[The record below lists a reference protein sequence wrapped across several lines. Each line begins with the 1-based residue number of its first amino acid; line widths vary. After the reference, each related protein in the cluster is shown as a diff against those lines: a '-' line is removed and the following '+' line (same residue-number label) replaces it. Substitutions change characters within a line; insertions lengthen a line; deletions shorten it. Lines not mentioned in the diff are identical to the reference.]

1 MVRRRR
7 GGRVVLRCAA
17 LLASAAFL
25 AFVGALAAQ
34 AQQRQVGDIAVFARV
49 GPPGHPDALAIADD
63 GSVWVGS
70 NGGAQNTPAPSVL
83 THLSPT
89 GRLLGEITIAGQNV
103 GRDHGLLGI
112 ALDDRGA
119 LYVVDR
125 APARILRVDP
135 VTTRQST
142 YAEIPDLPTCGA
154 PPCEP
159 GPNQV
164 PWPNGAAFAA
174 DGALYVADFAQATI
188 FRVPRGGGVAQVWLQ
203 DERYISPF
211 GINSLAVD
219 AAGRLLF
226 TTTLEVLPRPTGGA
240 ARGGLRRVTVAPD
253 GSAGSVEDLWTA
265 KPGEGPDGLAVA
277 ASGDVYVTTL
287 ITNQVVA
294 LTADGTET
302 ARFPA
307 DPVGN
312 LALEVPLDNPA
323 SIRFAGTRLLIT
335 NLSFFRSDPASY
347 AVLDLEV
354 GQPGLALRRPST
366 ARAAQPARPR
376 PAAAAAPAPRPPA
389 PGPLPATGARWT
401 LTVGALLT
409 ALAAAALRRTV
420 S

>member
-1 MVRRRR
+1 MGARRFA
-7 GGRVVLRCAA
+7 GRIPLIAGVAAA
-17 LLASAAFL
+17 LGVFL
-25 AFVGALAAQ
+25 VPAG
-34 AQQRQVGDIAVFARV
+34 AQQRPVGDIGVFARV

-83 THLSPT
+83 THLSPA
-89 GRLLGEITIAGQNV
+89 GELLDEITVVGQDV

-135 VTTRQST
+135 VTGQQST
-142 YAEIPDLPTCGA
+142 YAEIPDLPACGSA
-154 PPCEP
+154 PCEP

-164 PWPNGAAFAA
+164 PWPNGAAFGM
-174 DGALYVADFAQATI
+174 DGGLYVADFAQATI

-203 DERYISPF
+203 AARYISPF
-211 GINSLAVD
+211 GINSLAID

-226 TTTLEVLPRPTGGA
+226 TTTVEVLPQPTLRGG
-240 ARGGLRRVTVAPD
+240 RGGLFRVTVAPD
-253 GSAGSVEDLWTA
+253 GTAGEVETVWTA
-265 KPGEGPDGLAVA
+265 GPGEGPDGLAIA
-277 ASGDVYVTTL
+277 ASGALFVTTL
-287 ITNQVVA
+287 IANQIVA
-294 LTADGTET
+294 LTEDGMET
-302 ARFPA
+302 ARYPA
-307 DPVGN
+307 SPVAN

-354 GQPGLALRRPST
+354 GEPGLPLRRPST
-366 ARAAQPARPR
+366 TRAGAAPTARPAPPR
-376 PAAAAAPAPRPPA
+376 VATPAPA
-389 PGPLPATGARWT
+389 PLPATGGIAPFA
-401 LTVGALLT
+401 VAAVVV
-409 ALAAAALRRTV
+409 ALAAAALRRTAL
-420 S
+420 